1 MNDIIFTK
9 QFMSNMKRLSDH
21 GILEPIV
28 ELIEKLNLD
37 AEDMAVLNKLI
48 SKHLDWRINND

>member
-9 QFMSNMKRLSDH
+9 QMMSNLKILSDR
-21 GILEPIV
+21 GILEPLV

-37 AEDMAVLNKLI
+37 TEDMAVLNKLI
-48 SKHLDWRINND
+48 NKHLDKGE

>member
-1 MNDIIFTK
+1 MNDIIITK
-9 QFMSNMKRLSDH
+9 QMMSNIKILSDH

-37 AEDMAVLNKLI
+37 TEDMAVLNKLI
-48 SKHLDWRINND
+48 NKHLDKGE

>member
-1 MNDIIFTK
+1 
-9 QFMSNMKRLSDH
+9 MKRLSDH